1 MLTMVDDQER
11 GYALGVSDY
20 LTKPLDRKRL
30 ASVLERYRHGP
41 SPPSLLVVDDDKEIR
56 AMIARTLQQAG
67 WVVAEAE
74 QGRAG
79 LERLATERPD
89 VILLDLMMPV
99 MDGFEF
105 VRELR
110 KRDAWRAIP
119 VIIITAKD
127 LSDDDRRQL
136 NGHVEKIL
144 QKDAYRR
151 DQLLAEVNELVNSCV
166 RPVVAGADEGG
177 GQAPARRT

>member
-1 MLTMVDDQER
+1 
-11 GYALGVSDY
+11 
-20 LTKPLDRKRL
+20 
-30 ASVLERYRHGP
+30 
-41 SPPSLLVVDDDKEIR
+41 
-56 AMIARTLQQAG
+56 MISRTLRQGG

-74 QGRAG
+74 NGRAG
-79 LERLATERPD
+79 LERVAEERPE

-110 KRDAWRAIP
+110 KRDAWRSIP

-127 LSDDDRRQL
+127 LSDDDRRRL

-144 QKDAYRR
+144 KKDAYRR
-151 DQLLAEVNELVNSCV
+151 EQLLAEVSDLVRASA
-166 RPVVAGADEGG
+166 RPGVVGASQG
-177 GQAPARRT
+177 P